1 MCALI
6 NAVAMVFAKSAN
18 ASVSRV
24 LGAKTVAF
32 KLRMFAQKIVLVMV
46 NIFFHIWVFDDIL
59 QQMLI
64 TRFH

>member
-32 KLRMFAQKIVLVMV
+32 KLKMCAQKIALVMV
-46 NIFFHIWVFDDIL
+46 NAVLEHASVIL
-59 QQMLI
+59 DGLVKLA
-64 TRFH
+64 TW